1 MFKGK
6 LDFVGEDVG
15 DESLV
20 VGAILALHLHQ
31 QLVVH
36 AADNLLLQPAN
47 VSVQQSLGYSI
58 FHFLVFSSHCS
69 TGKSQEPYSSF
80 YRSETAI

>member
-1 MFKGK
+1 MIRLPALRLPIMFKGK

-36 AADNLLLQPAN
+36 AADNLLLQPDA
-47 VSVQQSLGYSI
+47 SVLQPTWILLNLSLFG
-58 FHFLVFSSHCS
+58 FLFSL
-69 TGKSQEPYSSF
+69 Q
-80 YRSETAI
+80 

>member
-36 AADNLLLQPAN
+36 AADNLLLQPADA
-47 VSVQQSLGYSI
+47 SVLQPTWILLNLSLFG
-58 FHFLVFSSHCS
+58 FLFSL
-69 TGKSQEPYSSF
+69 Q
-80 YRSETAI
+80 

>member
-15 DESLV
+15 DESFV

-36 AADNLLLQPAN
+36 AADNLLLQPDAN
-47 VSVQQSLGYSI
+47 LLQLLGN
-58 FHFLVFSSHCS
+58 F
-69 TGKSQEPYSSF
+69 
-80 YRSETAI
+80 

>member
-36 AADNLLLQPAN
+36 AADNLLLQPDA
-47 VSVQQSLGYSI
+47 SVLQPTWILLNLSLFG
-58 FHFLVFSSHCS
+58 FLFSL
-69 TGKSQEPYSSF
+69 Q
-80 YRSETAI
+80 

>member
-15 DESLV
+15 DESFV

-36 AADNLLLQPAN
+36 AADNLLLQPDA
-47 VSVQQSLGYSI
+47 SVLQPTWILLNLSLFG
-58 FHFLVFSSHCS
+58 FLFSL
-69 TGKSQEPYSSF
+69 Q
-80 YRSETAI
+80 